1 MNICMLHDLS
11 RSSLFGSSAVSNQA
25 WSPQPASSKDTSS
38 ITRTA
43 SGSKVSPCASAG
55 PHLLLVWGWGHIW
68 GHPNSNRYTASN
80 FFSSEFPSQME
91 VSMGKYMGKSS
102 IYRANE
108 VSPPGRRRESR
119 LQLLFTGFVG
129 EHGQNQPQSPGPW
142 QGTHVTGGAHSYAP
156 EKAVVWGK

>member
-1 MNICMLHDLS
+1 M
-11 RSSLFGSSAVSNQA
+11 V
-25 WSPQPASSKDTSS
+25 P
-38 ITRTA
+38 TA
-43 SGSKVSPCASAG
+43 SLLQRHLLHHQDSFRIQGITLRLGWS
-55 PHLLLVWGWGHIW
+55 HLLLVWGWGISGPSKFQQIHCVQ
-68 GHPNSNRYTASN
+68 